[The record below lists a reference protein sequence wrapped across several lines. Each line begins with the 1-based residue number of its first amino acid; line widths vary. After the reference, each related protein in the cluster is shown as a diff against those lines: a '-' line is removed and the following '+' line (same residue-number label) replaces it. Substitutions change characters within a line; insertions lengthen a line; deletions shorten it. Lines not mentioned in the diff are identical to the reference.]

1 MLCRT
6 APKLFCLLRMSPGR
20 FKKLTLLD
28 ECHGSEW
35 AGYAPIF
42 VLFAFQLKYMSRRL
56 GLKFYT
62 LWPS

>member
-6 APKLFCLLRMSPGR
+6 APKLSCLFRMSPGR
-20 FKKLTLLD
+20 FKKLTLQPS
-28 ECHGSEW
+28 ERAGS
-35 AGYAPIF
+35 APIF